1 MALWS
6 VANNLSFGIYE
17 EGKTLRDPKIGETR
31 APGST
36 PIQLAVNSSA
46 TVTAISGNLPAGLRI
61 IGSTIQGT
69 PLEVAR
75 ETEFKFVLR
84 AKLNN
89 QIDDRT
95 FRITVVGADRPEWI
109 TPSGLLPIGNNNV
122 FYILDSSPIDFALEA
137 VDKDIAAGQQLEYF
151 IASGDGELPPGIK
164 LTRNGRIRGVVD
176 PVLALDR
183 LAAQGFYDDSPFDA
197 FPYDFGIRPA
207 NGYDSF
213 FYDVGFYDISIPTRA
228 PKKLNRRY
236 QFRVSVSD
244 GDTIEKRL
252 FQIFV
257 VGDDFF
263 RADNT
268 IMQTG
273 NEMFSADNTFVRTPV
288 WLTPGDLGFRRA
300 NNYVTL
306 FLDVLDVNTLTGF
319 LGYNLEDFNDDGTPS
334 VTPPGLQLDGNT
346 GELAGIVPYQPSV
359 TKEYKFTVKATR
371 FTGPD
376 NRTAVTI
383 KIFETINS
391 GSTGV
396 MSINGELRDI
406 ADIKIYK
413 TSNLAALLDQIF
425 TIKGTTYRIIQVN
438 DSNLS
443 HDVVRLSKPLVS
455 FLAKD
460 SEYTDNI
467 LLGSTTSNVADK
479 RKTFTVKLLGEVD
492 STIVWL
498 SDNNLGTINANLTSV
513 FNIEAETS
521 VPDAVLRYSLISG
534 RLPPGLR
541 LALDGEIFGKVQQFG
556 ENYYRSI
563 WKSNRSYDPDDIVK
577 VGNEKY
583 RCLITHVS
591 AGSFIQDAAKWEEYQ
606 FAVSG
611 LTTFDTSDVTLDGD
625 TTSIDKNYTFTAR
638 AEDRF
643 GFSAVIKTF
652 TISVNDPDDFTYSN
666 LFVRPFL
673 KQNQKFI
680 FNSFVS
686 DPIVFDPSL
695 IYRPNDTEFGVQTQ
709 IKMLVYAGI
718 ETTDIAQYVAASAKN
733 HRRKTFRFGE
743 VKTAVAKIPGSND
756 IVYEVVYVEIIDP
769 ADSAKGNVRN
779 SIDIKTSTPRLIND
793 TDYDL
798 RNNSFSNVDLANNR
812 LRPVTNSLKIDSNA
826 LQISENLQNK
836 KYISNLTNMRSNL
849 ATIGVSDINFL
860 PLWMR
865 TPQENNIE
873 AIGYIPAVVLAYCKP
888 AAGESL
894 LLNVKNSSFD
904 FTQINFDVDRYI
916 LDSSKGNSNEQYILF
931 ANYDFNV

>member
-6 VANNLSFGIYE
+6 VANNTSFGTYD
-17 EGKTLRDPKIGETR
+17 EGKTLRDPKVGETR
-31 APGST
+31 APDAL
-36 PIQLAVNSSA
+36 PIQLAVDAAA
-46 TVTAISGNLPAGLRI
+46 TVTIISGTLPPGLRI

-75 ETEFKFVLR
+75 ETEFTFVLR
-84 AKLNN
+84 ASLNN

-95 FRITVVGADRPEWI
+95 FRITVSGADAPEWI

-137 VDKDIAAGQQLEYF
+137 VDKDIAAGQILEYF
-151 IASGDGELPPGIK
+151 IASGDGELPPGIT
-164 LTRNGRIRGVVD
+164 LTKGGRIRGVVD

-183 LAAQGFYDDSPFDA
+183 LAAQGFYDDNPFDA

-213 FYDVGFYDISIPTRA
+213 FYDVGFYDISVPTRA
-228 PKKLNRRY
+228 PKKLNRKY

-273 NEMFSADNTFVRTPV
+273 NEMFSADNTFVRTPI
-288 WLTPGDLGFRRA
+288 WLTPGNLGFRRA

-306 FLDVLDVNTLTGF
+306 FLDVIDTSTLSGF
-319 LGYNLEDFNDDGTPS
+319 LGYNLEDFNDDGTAS
-334 VTPPGLQLDGNT
+334 ITPPGLRLDGNT

-359 TKEYKFTVKATR
+359 TREYKFTVKATR
-371 FTGPD
+371 YTGPD
-376 NRTAVTI
+376 NRTPITI
-383 KIFETINS
+383 KIFETVNS
-391 GSTGV
+391 GATGT
-396 MSINGELRDI
+396 MSISGELRPITDV
-406 ADIKIYK
+406 KIYK
-413 TSNLAALLDQIF
+413 DTNLPVLLNQTF

-443 HDVVRLSKPLVS
+443 HDVIRLSKPLVS

-467 LLGSTTSNVADK
+467 LTGTATLNVADK

-492 STIVWL
+492 STITWL
-498 SDNNLGTINANLTSV
+498 SNSNLGIINANLTSV
-513 FNIEAETS
+513 FNIEAVTS
-521 VPDAVLRYSLISG
+521 VPDAILRYSLISG

-563 WKSNRSYDPDDIVK
+563 WKSNRTYNANDIVK

-583 RCLITHVS
+583 KCLITHVS
-591 AGSFIQDAAKWEEYQ
+591 AGTFLQDAAKWEDYE

-611 LTTFDTSDVTLDGD
+611 LTTFDISEVTFDGD
-625 TTSIDKNYTFTAR
+625 TTSIDKIYTFTAQ

-643 GFSAVIKTF
+643 GFSAVTRTF
-652 TISVNDPDDFTYSN
+652 SINVNDPDDFTYSN
-666 LFVRPFL
+666 LSVKPFL
-673 KQNQKFI
+673 KQDQKFI
-680 FNSFVS
+680 YNSFVS
-686 DPIVFDPSL
+686 DPIVFDPSV

-709 IKMLVYAGI
+709 VKMLVYAGI

-733 HRRKTFRFGE
+733 HRRKTFKFGQ
-743 VKTAVAKIPGSND
+743 VRTAVAKLPGTNNT
-756 IVYEVVYVEIIDP
+756 VYEVVYVEVIDP
-769 ADSAKGNVRN
+769 ADSPNGIVKNN
-779 SIDIKTSTPRLIND
+779 INIKTKNHRIIND
-793 TDYDL
+793 TNYDL
-798 RNNSFSNVDLANNR
+798 RNNSFSSVDPANNR
-812 LRPVTNSLKIDSNA
+812 FRPITNSIKIDSDA

-836 KYISNLTNMRSNL
+836 KYISNLTNMRNNI
-849 ATIGVSDINFL
+849 AAVGVSDIDFL

-865 TPQENNIE
+865 TPQQNNIE
-873 AIGYIPAVVLAYCKP
+873 ALGYVPAVVLAYCKP
-888 AAGESL
+888 GTGESL
-894 LLNVKNSSFD
+894 LLNVKNSNFD
-904 FTQINFDVDRYI
+904 FTQINFDVDRYVI
-916 LDSSKGNSNEQYILF
+916 DSTKGNSNEQYILF

>member
-6 VANNLSFGIYE
+6 VANNTSFGTYD
-17 EGKTLRDPKIGETR
+17 EGKTLRDPKVGETR
-31 APGST
+31 APDAL
-36 PIQLAVNSSA
+36 PIQLAVDTAA
-46 TVTAISGNLPAGLRI
+46 TVTIISGTLPPGLRI

-75 ETEFKFVLR
+75 ETEFTFVLR
-84 AKLNN
+84 ASLNN

-95 FRITVVGADRPEWI
+95 FRITVSGADAPEWI

-137 VDKDIAAGQQLEYF
+137 VDKDIAAGQILEYF
-151 IASGDGELPPGIK
+151 IASGDGELPPGIT
-164 LTRNGRIRGVVD
+164 LTRGGRIRGVVD

-183 LAAQGFYDDSPFDA
+183 LAAQGFYDDNPFDA

-213 FYDVGFYDISIPTRA
+213 FYDVGFYDISVPTRA
-228 PKKLNRRY
+228 PKKLNRKY

-273 NEMFSADNTFVRTPV
+273 NEMFSADNTFVRTPI
-288 WLTPGDLGFRRA
+288 WLTPGNLGFRRA

-306 FLDVLDVNTLTGF
+306 FLDVIDTNTLSGF
-319 LGYNLEDFNDDGTPS
+319 LGYNLEDFNDDGTAS
-334 VTPPGLQLDGNT
+334 ITPPGLRLDGNT

-359 TKEYKFTVKATR
+359 TREYKFTVKATR
-371 FTGPD
+371 YTGPD
-376 NRTAVTI
+376 NRTPITI
-383 KIFETINS
+383 KIFETVNS
-391 GSTGV
+391 GATGT
-396 MSINGELRDI
+396 MSISGELRPITDV
-406 ADIKIYK
+406 KIYK
-413 TSNLAALLDQIF
+413 DTNLPVLLNQTF

-443 HDVVRLSKPLVS
+443 HDVIRLSKPLVS

-467 LLGSTTSNVADK
+467 LTGTATLNVADK

-492 STIVWL
+492 STITWL
-498 SDNNLGTINANLTSV
+498 SNSNLGIINANLTSV
-513 FNIEAETS
+513 FNIEAVTS
-521 VPDAVLRYSLISG
+521 VPDAILRYSLISG

-563 WKSNRSYDPDDIVK
+563 WKSNRTYNANDIVK

-583 RCLITHVS
+583 KCLITHVS
-591 AGSFIQDAAKWEEYQ
+591 AGTFLQDAAKWEDYE

-611 LTTFDTSDVTLDGD
+611 LTTFDISEVTFDGD
-625 TTSIDKNYTFTAR
+625 TTSIDKIYTFTAQ

-643 GFSAVIKTF
+643 GFSAVTRTF
-652 TISVNDPDDFTYSN
+652 SINVNDPDDFTYSN
-666 LFVRPFL
+666 LSVKPFL
-673 KQNQKFI
+673 KQDQKFI
-680 FNSFVS
+680 YNSFVS
-686 DPIVFDPSL
+686 DPIVFDPSV

-709 IKMLVYAGI
+709 VKMLVYAGI

-733 HRRKTFRFGE
+733 HRRKTFKFGQ
-743 VKTAVAKIPGSND
+743 VRTAVAKLPGTNN
-756 IVYEVVYVEIIDP
+756 IVYEVVYVEVIDP
-769 ADSAKGNVRN
+769 ADSPNGIVKNN
-779 SIDIKTSTPRLIND
+779 INIKTKNHRIIND
-793 TDYDL
+793 TNYDL
-798 RNNSFSNVDLANNR
+798 RNNSFSSVDPANNR
-812 LRPVTNSLKIDSNA
+812 FRPITNSIKIDSDA

-836 KYISNLTNMRSNL
+836 KYISNLTNMRNNI
-849 ATIGVSDINFL
+849 AAVGVSDIDFL

-865 TPQENNIE
+865 TPQQNNIE
-873 AIGYIPAVVLAYCKP
+873 ALGYVPAVVLAYCKP
-888 AAGESL
+888 GTGESL
-894 LLNVKNSSFD
+894 LLNVKNSNFD
-904 FTQINFDVDRYI
+904 FTQINFDVDRYVI
-916 LDSSKGNSNEQYILF
+916 DSTKGNSNEQYILF

>member
-6 VANNLSFGIYE
+6 VSNNISFGIYE
-17 EGKTLRDPKIGETR
+17 EGKTLRDPKVGETR
-31 APGST
+31 EPGLL
-36 PIQLAVNSSA
+36 PIQLAVNNQA
-46 TVTAISGNLPAGLRI
+46 TVSVISGNLPPGLRI
-61 IGSTIQGT
+61 IGTTIQGT

-84 AKLNN
+84 ARLNTE
-89 QIDDRT
+89 IDDRT

-122 FYILDSSPIDFALEA
+122 FYILDSSPIDFQLEA
-137 VDKDIAAGQQLEYF
+137 IDRDIAAGQQLEYF

-164 LTRNGRIRGVVD
+164 LTTDGRIRGVVD

-183 LAAQGFYDDSPFDA
+183 LAAQGFYDDNPFDA

-213 FYDVGFYDISIPTRA
+213 FYDVGFYDISVPTRA
-228 PKKLNRRY
+228 PKKLNRKY

-288 WLTPGDLGFRRA
+288 WLTPGNLGFRRA

-306 FLDVLDVNTLTGF
+306 FLDVFDANTISGF
-319 LGYNLEDFNDDGTPS
+319 LGYNLEDFNDDGSPS
-334 VTPPGLQLDGNT
+334 ITPPGLLLDGNT
-346 GELAGIVPYQPSV
+346 GELAGVVPYQPSV
-359 TKEYKFTVKATR
+359 TREYKFTVRATR
-371 FTGPD
+371 YTGPD
-376 NRTAVTI
+376 NRTPITI
-383 KIFETINS
+383 KIFETVNS
-391 GSTGV
+391 GSTGT
-396 MSINGELRDI
+396 MSIGGELREITDV
-406 ADIKIYK
+406 KIYK
-413 TSNLAALLDQIF
+413 NSNLSALLNQTF
-425 TIKGTTYRIIQVN
+425 TIKGTTYRIIRVN

-443 HDVVRLSKPLVS
+443 HDVIRLSKPLAS

-467 LLGSTTSNVADK
+467 LLGATTLNVADK

-492 STIVWL
+492 STITWL
-498 SDNNLGTINANLTSV
+498 SDSKLGTINANLTSV
-513 FNIEAETS
+513 FSIVAKTS
-521 VPDAVLRYSLISG
+521 VPDAILRYSLISG

-541 LALDGEIFGKVQQFG
+541 LALDGEVFGKVQQFG

-563 WKSNRSYDPDDIVK
+563 WKAGRSYNANDIVK

-583 RCLITHVS
+583 KCLITHIS
-591 AGSFIQDAAKWEEYQ
+591 AGTFLQDAAKWEDYN

-611 LTTFDTSDVTLDGD
+611 LTVFDTSEVTFDGD
-625 TTSIDKNYTFTAR
+625 TTSIDRSYTFTAR

-643 GFSAVIKTF
+643 GFSAVTKTF
-652 TISVNDPDDFTYSN
+652 TIVVNDPDDFTYSN
-666 LFVRPFL
+666 LFVKPFL
-673 KQNQKFI
+673 KQDQKFI
-680 FNSFVS
+680 YNSFIS
-686 DPIVFDPSL
+686 DPIVFDPRV
-695 IYRPNDTEFGVQTQ
+695 IYRPNDTEFGVQPQ
-709 IKMLVYAGI
+709 VKMLVYAGI
-718 ETTDIAQYVAASAKN
+718 ETTDIAQYIAASAKN
-733 HRRKTFRFGE
+733 HRRKTFKFGQ
-743 VKTAVAKIPGSND
+743 VKTAVAKIPGTND
-756 IVYEVVYVEIIDP
+756 IVYEVVYVEVIDP
-769 ADSAKGNVRN
+769 ADSSNGTVRN
-779 SIDIKTSTPRLIND
+779 SINIKTKNPRLIND
-793 TDYDL
+793 TEYDL
-798 RNNSFSNVDLANNR
+798 RNNSFSSVDPANNR
-812 LRPVTNSLKIDSNA
+812 FRPITNSIKIDSDA

-836 KYISNLTNMRSNL
+836 KYISNLTNMRNNL
-849 ATIGVSDINFL
+849 SAVGVSDVNFL

-873 AIGYIPAVVLAYCKP
+873 ALGYIPAVVLAYCKP
-888 AAGESL
+888 GTGESL
-894 LLNVKNSSFD
+894 LLNVKNSNFD

>member
-6 VANNLSFGIYE
+6 VANNTSFGTYD
-17 EGKTLRDPKIGETR
+17 EGKTLRDPKVGETR
-31 APGST
+31 APDAL
-36 PIQLAVNSSA
+36 PIQLAVDAAA
-46 TVTAISGNLPAGLRI
+46 TVTIISGTLPPGLRI

-75 ETEFKFVLR
+75 ETEFTFVLR
-84 AKLNN
+84 ASLNN

-95 FRITVVGADRPEWI
+95 FRITVSGADAPEWI

-137 VDKDIAAGQQLEYF
+137 VDKDIAAGQILEYF
-151 IASGDGELPPGIK
+151 IASGDGELPPGIT
-164 LTRNGRIRGVVD
+164 LTRGGRIRGVVD

-183 LAAQGFYDDSPFDA
+183 LAAQGFYDDNPFDA

-213 FYDVGFYDISIPTRA
+213 FYDVGFYDISVPTRA
-228 PKKLNRRY
+228 PKKLNRKY

-273 NEMFSADNTFVRTPV
+273 NEMFSADNTFVRTPI
-288 WLTPGDLGFRRA
+288 WLTPGNLGFRRA

-306 FLDVLDVNTLTGF
+306 FLDVIDTNTLSGF
-319 LGYNLEDFNDDGTPS
+319 LGYNLEDFNDDGTAS
-334 VTPPGLQLDGNT
+334 ITPPGLRLDGNT

-359 TKEYKFTVKATR
+359 TREYKFTVKATR
-371 FTGPD
+371 YTGPD
-376 NRTAVTI
+376 NRTPITI
-383 KIFETINS
+383 KIFETVNS
-391 GSTGV
+391 GATGT
-396 MSINGELRDI
+396 MSISGELRPITDV
-406 ADIKIYK
+406 KIYK
-413 TSNLAALLDQIF
+413 DTNLPVLLNQTF

-443 HDVVRLSKPLVS
+443 HDVIRLSKPLVS

-467 LLGSTTSNVADK
+467 LTGTATLNVADK

-492 STIVWL
+492 STITWL
-498 SDNNLGTINANLTSV
+498 SNSNLGIINANLTSV
-513 FNIEAETS
+513 FNIEAVTS
-521 VPDAVLRYSLISG
+521 VPDAILRYSLISG

-563 WKSNRSYDPDDIVK
+563 WKSNRTYNANDIVK

-583 RCLITHVS
+583 KCLITHVS
-591 AGSFIQDAAKWEEYQ
+591 AGTFLQDAAKWEDYE

-611 LTTFDTSDVTLDGD
+611 LTTFDISEVTFDGD
-625 TTSIDKNYTFTAR
+625 TTSIDKIYTFTAQ

-643 GFSAVIKTF
+643 GFSAVTRTF
-652 TISVNDPDDFTYSN
+652 SINVNDPDDFTYSN
-666 LFVRPFL
+666 LSVKPFL
-673 KQNQKFI
+673 KQDQKFI
-680 FNSFVS
+680 YNSFVS
-686 DPIVFDPSL
+686 DPIVFDPSV

-709 IKMLVYAGI
+709 VKMLVYAGI

-733 HRRKTFRFGE
+733 HRRKTFKFGQ
-743 VKTAVAKIPGSND
+743 VRTAVAKLPGTNNT
-756 IVYEVVYVEIIDP
+756 VYEVVYVEVIDP
-769 ADSAKGNVRN
+769 ADSPNGIVKNN
-779 SIDIKTSTPRLIND
+779 INIKTKNHRIIND
-793 TDYDL
+793 TNYDL
-798 RNNSFSNVDLANNR
+798 RNNSFSSVDPANNR
-812 LRPVTNSLKIDSNA
+812 FRPITNSIKIDSDA

-836 KYISNLTNMRSNL
+836 KYISNLTNMRNNI
-849 ATIGVSDINFL
+849 AAVGVSDIDFL

-865 TPQENNIE
+865 TPQQNNIE
-873 AIGYIPAVVLAYCKP
+873 ALGYVPAVVLAYCKP
-888 AAGESL
+888 GTGESL
-894 LLNVKNSSFD
+894 LLNVKNSNFD
-904 FTQINFDVDRYI
+904 FTQINFDVDRYVI
-916 LDSSKGNSNEQYILF
+916 DSTKGNSNEQYILF